1 MRLHTRGS
9 TGAFYKRRKTQEISI
24 LQALNDVPEG
34 MTRSELAQDLKL
46 RVSSVCGRC
55 RTLIDHHLVSV
66 EQVRHCRVS
75 QRRVQ
80 ALVLTA
86 EGQAALSQY
95 RH

>member
-1 MRLHTRGS
+1 MRLHTWGT
-9 TGAFYKRRKTQEISI
+9 TGASYKRRKTQEISI
-24 LQALNDVPEG
+24 LQALSDAPDG

-55 RTLIDHHLVSV
+55 RTLMDSHLVSV

-80 ALVLTA
+80 ALVLTD
-86 EGQAALSQY
+86 EGQAALSQCL
-95 RH
+95 H